1 MHRMVRTKPGHYEY
15 ISFVPRAIWY
25 HDATET
31 GEIPRRR
38 RPPTTRWRKHGA
50 TWNYS
55 PIWISEEVGT
65 HRCMLNLENSLR
77 SLQVGLV
84 FFTSVNSP
92 CPLSFSQTCFVD
104 CSFFYRLRSL
114 PIISRSGSFA
124 VLLFSRSGSFAVL
137 FSRSGSFA
145 VLILQSLGLINRVNI
160 LKTSTDVVYSSV
172 QIE

>member
-1 MHRMVRTKPGHYEY
+1 
-15 ISFVPRAIWY
+15 
-25 HDATET
+25 
-31 GEIPRRR
+31 
-38 RPPTTRWRKHGA
+38 
-50 TWNYS
+50 
-55 PIWISEEVGT
+55 
-65 HRCMLNLENSLR
+65 MLNLENSLR

-84 FFTSVNSP
+84 FFTSVTRP
-92 CPLSFSQTCFVD
+92 RPLSFSRTCFVD

-114 PIISRSGSFA
+114 PII
-124 VLLFSRSGSFAVL
+124 SRSGSFAVL